1 MNKNNNK
8 TARAKNS
15 NPAVAKKNALESEVK
30 NGVVNSENTAINVA
44 FFEKDYSS
52 EIVNDDLANRIAK
65 SFKKKLDYLIEGDF
79 DLASPDEIKHFV
91 KAVDDYHVSHH
102 VKARGF
108 DNYLHDLTHLCSS
121 LGINIIVTLNVP
133 CCGIRQ
139 VFIFSFEYKI
149 ISESCYDQLE
159 GFVFTDDTYPFAC
172 SEESNLYKID
182 NKMFR
187 SIPID
192 DFADIIY
199 EALVIDKEP
208 VKLAEWIMEFKSK
221 F

>member
-1 MNKNNNK
+1 MK
-8 TARAKNS
+8 T
-15 NPAVAKKNALESEVK
+15 KKNQATTSKVEAKAQQSQ
-30 NGVVNSENTAINVA
+30 NGVVGSASTNIKIELK
-44 FFEKDYSS
+44 EKDNTSA
-52 EIVNDDLANRIAK
+52 IVNDGLANRIAK
-65 SFKKKLDYLIEGDF
+65 SFKKEVDYLVEGDF
-79 DLASPDEIKHFV
+79 NLTSPDEIRHFV
-91 KAVDDYHVSHH
+91 EAVDDYH

-108 DNYLHDLTHLCSS
+108 DNYLHGLTHLCSS

-133 CCGIRQ
+133 CCGIKQ

-192 DFADIIY
+192 DFADIIS

>member
-1 MNKNNNK
+1 M
-8 TARAKNS
+8 
-15 NPAVAKKNALESEVK
+15 KKNQMKANASQAGAK
-30 NGVVNSENTAINVA
+30 AQQGQSGVVGSENTNIKVELT
-44 FFEKDYSS
+44 EKDNSS
-52 EIVNDDLANRIAK
+52 AIVNDGLANRIAK
-65 SFKKKLDYLIEGDF
+65 SFKKELDYLIEGDF
-79 DLASPDEIKHFV
+79 NLTSPDEIRHFV
-91 KAVDDYHVSHH
+91 NAVGDYN

-133 CCGIRQ
+133 CCGIKQ

>member
-1 MNKNNNK
+1 M
-8 TARAKNS
+8 T
-15 NPAVAKKNALESEVK
+15 
-30 NGVVNSENTAINVA
+30 
-44 FFEKDYSS
+44 
-52 EIVNDDLANRIAK
+52 
-65 SFKKKLDYLIEGDF
+65 FKKEVDYLAEGDF
-79 DLASPDEIKHFV
+79 NLSSPDKIKHFV
-91 KAVDDYHVSHH
+91 KAVDDYQ

-108 DNYLHDLTHLCSS
+108 YNYLYDLTHLCSS
-121 LGINIIVTLNVP
+121 LGMNITITLNAP
-133 CCGIRQ
+133 CCGIKQ

-159 GFVFTDDTYPFAC
+159 GFVFTDDTNPFAC

-192 DFADIIY
+192 DFADIIC
-199 EALVIDKEP
+199 EALVIDKES
-208 VKLAEWIMEFKSK
+208 VTLAEWIMEFKSK

>member
-1 MNKNNNK
+1 M
-8 TARAKNS
+8 
-15 NPAVAKKNALESEVK
+15 KKNQMANASKVEAKAQQGQSGIV
-30 NGVVNSENTAINVA
+30 GSENTNIKVELT
-44 FFEKDYSS
+44 EKDNSS
-52 EIVNDDLANRIAK
+52 AIVNDGLANRIAK
-65 SFKKKLDYLIEGDF
+65 SFKKELDYLIEGDF
-79 DLASPDEIKHFV
+79 NLTSPDEIRHFV
-91 KAVDDYHVSHH
+91 NAVDDYN

-133 CCGIRQ
+133 CCGIKQ
-139 VFIFSFEYKI
+139 VFIFSFKYKI

>member
-1 MNKNNNK
+1 MEKTKNF
-8 TARAKNS
+8 TA
-15 NPAVAKKNALESEVK
+15 NPSQVGGKVQQKSK
-30 NGVVNSENTAINVA
+30 NGIVGSANTLFKVELT
-44 FFEKDYSS
+44 EKDSFS
-52 EIVNDDLANRIAK
+52 AIVNDDLANRIGK
-65 SFKKKLDYLIEGDF
+65 TFKKEVDNLVEGDF
-79 DLASPDEIKHFV
+79 NLSNPDKIKQFV

-102 VKARGF
+102 VKAKGF

-121 LGINIIVTLNVP
+121 LGMNIIITLNTP
-133 CCGIRQ
+133 CCGIKK
-139 VFIFSFEYKI
+139 VFIFPWKYEI
-149 ISESCYDQLE
+149 ITEGCYDQLE
-159 GFVFTDDTYPFAC
+159 GFVFTDETYPFAS
-172 SEESNLYKID
+172 SEESNLYKIN

-192 DFADIIY
+192 DFADIIS